1 MLYYFYWKKESPGG
15 GDLSGGDAI
24 PSTML
29 FLICLLAWA
38 GLRCGGLGGF
48 EGLGTWWRKHSMNG
62 GDLVDRGVI
71 WLYTVEGVLMFQ
83 SNKLYLKI
91 LV

>member
-1 MLYYFYWKKESPGG
+1 
-15 GDLSGGDAI
+15 
-24 PSTML
+24 
-29 FLICLLAWA
+29 
-38 GLRCGGLGGF
+38 
-48 EGLGTWWRKHSMNG
+48 MNG

-91 LV
+91 IFIYLWVS

>member
-1 MLYYFYWKKESPGG
+1 
-15 GDLSGGDAI
+15 
-24 PSTML
+24 
-29 FLICLLAWA
+29 
-38 GLRCGGLGGF
+38 
-48 EGLGTWWRKHSMNG
+48 MNG

-91 LV
+91 IHFFSHFVLLERV